1 MPKLFVVYQVS
12 RLIYPKYHPLWFVI
26 YMYIQYHTVKKRSYK
41 YTVKTLPDAVL
52 WSIVK
57 KSPKSQSEVNSCV
70 IVHPSNVYVSDRV
83 LNMCSDKF
91 TRVVIVVPYLL
102 CPLNCLYISNTLKH
116 NAGLDLKKT
125 EFKLTKPVTE
135 KTKFAQE
142 IELAQIVSPVDV
154 STSVIDEA
162 VKNYFTLPKLVCSGD
177 IVKIHIKYFAP
188 TVFYTNS
195 KLSTVECL
203 YFKCK
208 KVTYN
213 NIETMEQC
221 FCVIGKTSI
230 RQAANLQC
238 FLPKVD
244 TISPQVTD
252 NDLLEVPICPYG
264 LHQYY
269 KTLKRAVKPFIQKS
283 SEYVDST

>member
-1 MPKLFVVYQVS
+1 MRKLSVVYQVS

-26 YMYIQYHTVKKRSYK
+26 YMYIQYHTVIKRSYK

-57 KSPKSQSEVNSCV
+57 GYSKSQRDVNSCV
-70 IVHPSNVYVSDRV
+70 LVHSSNVYVSDRV
-83 LNMCSDKF
+83 LNLCSDKF
-91 TRVVIVVPYLL
+91 THVVMVVPYLL
-102 CPLNCLYISNTLKH
+102 CAPNCLYISNTLKH
-116 NAGLDLKKT
+116 NTGLDLNKT
-125 EFKLTKPVTE
+125 EFKLTKPVTG
-135 KTKFAQE
+135 KPNFAQE
-142 IELAQIVSPVDV
+142 IELAQIVGPVDV

-162 VKNYFTLPKLVCSGD
+162 IKNYFTLPKLVCSGD
-177 IVKIHIKYFAP
+177 IVKIHIKYFVP

-195 KLSTVECL
+195 KLSRVECL

-208 KVTYN
+208 KVMYN
-213 NIETMEQC
+213 NIEAIEGC

-230 RQAANLQC
+230 RQAANLQS

-252 NDLLEVPICPYG
+252 NGLLQVPICPYG

-269 KTLKRAVKPFIQKS
+269 KILKRAVKPFIQKS
-283 SEYVDST
+283 SE